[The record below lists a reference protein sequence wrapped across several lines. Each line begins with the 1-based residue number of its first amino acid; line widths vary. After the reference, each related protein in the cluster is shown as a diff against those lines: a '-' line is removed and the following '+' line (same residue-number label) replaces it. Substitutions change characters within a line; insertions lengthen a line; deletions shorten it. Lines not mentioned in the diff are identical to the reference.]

1 MWSIYTFLTSD
12 WHQILIVKEKMSGLC
27 REIHLLTKWRFC
39 FIPQSFYKCTRHSLN
54 TFRSC
59 FKTDYWYSD
68 PQLSWRILS
77 ISCLKGWRQP
87 SSSMHHK
94 PELIANQSNKLQLI
108 SKPISNFSCS
118 SCLHLLRGK
127 MWDEG
132 KWFLVNIYDFFFHSG
147 NKDALV
153 KTFQAGTYPN

>member
-1 MWSIYTFLTSD
+1 MMWYNQISLKAPRAVQIMKIIENYLHFSEIRMALNTSCKD
-12 WHQILIVKEKMSGLC
+12 KNVWSSQKYIFINKIQILFYSLELLKMQKTQSQYLQ
-27 REIHLLTKWRFC
+27 ELL
-39 FIPQSFYKCTRHSLN
+39 Q
-54 TFRSC
+54 
-59 FKTDYWYSD
+59 TDYWYSG

-127 MWDEG
+127 MWDDG
-132 KWFLVNIYDFFFHSG
+132 KWFLVNI
-147 NKDALV
+147 
-153 KTFQAGTYPN
+153 

>member
-1 MWSIYTFLTSD
+1 MAQNINCMVKNIRSLQRDTFID
-12 WHQILIVKEKMSGLC
+12 KMQI
-27 REIHLLTKWRFC
+27 FFYFFF
-39 FIPQSFYKCTRHSLN
+39 FIPESSYKCTRHSLN

-132 KWFLVNIYDFFFHSG
+132 KWFLVNIYDFFFT
-147 NKDALV
+147 LV
-153 KTFQAGTYPN
+153 TRMPL

>member
-1 MWSIYTFLTSD
+1 MDYENYLHFSEIRMALNTSCKVKNVWSSQKTY
-12 WHQILIVKEKMSGLC
+12 
-27 REIHLLTKWRFC
+27 LLTEPRFL
-39 FIPQSFYKCTRHSLN
+39 FIPWRSYKCTRHSLKN
-54 TFRSC
+54 FRSC
-59 FKTDYWYSD
+59 LKTDYWYSG
-68 PQLSWRILS
+68 PQLSQRILS
-77 ISCLKGWRQP
+77 ISCLKDWRQP

-132 KWFLVNIYDFFFHSG
+132 KWFLVNI
-147 NKDALV
+147 
-153 KTFQAGTYPN
+153 